1 MAAALKKSV
10 DEGYKLKISAEMNT
24 VDSGTPIS
32 ITPDDIQQNS
42 FSIDRYVQTGNTL
55 EVGSACSSELKFIVY
70 NVEKFKGV
78 TFEGAEVI
86 VSGTIPV
93 ENSDG
98 EWVDTTVNLGTFT
111 IDEKPRSLALVQIV
125 ALDDMVKLDKP
136 CTISDTGTMKTLI
149 LSMASECGVNVDTTS
164 LKTCFSAYNNIT
176 VTLKFS
182 SETVP
187 TYRQVLSWICQ
198 LGLCN
203 AYINVDGFLA
213 FKGFTGSTVSAK
225 ITADDRYS
233 HTIEEKAIGVKEL
246 TFSEDDLTVT
256 IPQGGNTTAENC
268 IVLDFSKNPL
278 FKPFYEKLSAIAGA
292 FTTWKNK
299 LKTFAYIPFS
309 ANIRNFFWLEPMD
322 KITFAKDGTN
332 YETLIMHTTLCPGK
346 AMKIEAKGESPTKS
360 GYAAANPLTAQEQ
373 KILDDL
379 RKFVTAETAKVTDR
393 EYQLIE
399 FNKAINSGMALHKT
413 TANGVEYYHDQE
425 DITLSDYIMVQKSA
439 GVAWTDSGWN
449 SGSPVWKYGIS
460 SNGEAILNSVDAYK
474 IRADLITVTDLK
486 AFNATIGNWHIGDDM
501 LYCGR
506 AGGEISDVWDKSDET
521 ADKLYNGLGDQVAHA
536 SFYIRNFEVDCEEGD
551 VFYYTGC
558 SYGNYPSYIFFD
570 ESGELLSSNVFAQAV
585 TKEEIVAPTGARKA
599 VFQSLSLKSKTDE
612 APPLI
617 VTRNKTVTPS
627 YTFFKSVTTP
637 SDVVWASGA
646 ESLDSYD
653 NAGFLLY
660 GDGRVRMGGNTGT
673 GYVMADRAF
682 LDFYKLS
689 NEGTADHNIEARV
702 GTNATTV
709 TGVDDLG
716 VFLFDEKA
724 GFTVM
729 NSVDLDI
736 LVRIAPED
744 TFEKDAVIETN
755 ILGKDKFAAIM
766 HHRSNDSYDS
776 VVKFGCGNIHKN
788 NLITPSVAMECLDFD
803 NQPIARLDIANT
815 RAYKALPTGG
825 YSNHSLS
832 AMTMYRTVSA
842 NGESSYWHHGLRK
855 VLFGEY
861 YITANGDLDYTRLD
875 DVWAQSFVASGYVV
889 NSTESIK
896 TNIASTESV
905 LDLFSAESSQ
915 IYSYNLKKTVITE
928 TEEGSGGDVSTD
940 GDGVIIEEQVEETT
954 SYGFVIGDGYA
965 VPEQV
970 LNKDGNAINLYS
982 MAALTWKAVQELY
995 LKIKAL
1001 EENANAE

>member
-1 MAAALKKSV
+1 MIVNATMAAALKKSV

-24 VDSGTPIS
+24 VDSDTPIS
-32 ITPDDIQQNS
+32 ITPDDIQQNT

-70 NVEKFKGV
+70 NGEKFKGV

-164 LKTCFSAYNNIT
+164 LNTCFNAYNNIT

-203 AYINVDGFLA
+203 AYINVDGYLA
-213 FKGFTGSTVSAK
+213 FKGFTSSTVSAK
-225 ITADDRYS
+225 ITADDRYT
-233 HTIEEKAIGVKEL
+233 HTIEEKAIGFKEL

-278 FKPFYEKLSAIAGA
+278 FKPFYEKLSAITGV
-292 FTTWKNK
+292 FTVWKNK

-322 KITFAKDGTN
+322 KITFAKEGTN

-360 GYAAANPLTAQEQ
+360 GYAAVNPLTAQEQ

-379 RKFVTAETAKVTDR
+379 RRFVTAETAKVTDR

-413 TANGVEYYHDQE
+413 TVNGVEYYHDQE
-425 DITLSDYIMVQKSA
+425 DITLSDYIMVQNSA

-486 AFNATIGNWHIGDDM
+486 AFGATIGGWNIGE
-501 LYCGR
+501 GR
-506 AGGEISDVWDKSDET
+506 IWVKGLTAFLPYTEVNSYLHKNTGELVNTSLNV
-521 ADKLYNGLGDQVAHA
+521 KLTD
-536 SFYIRNFEVDCEEGD
+536 YIRVSPQEK
-551 VFYYTGC
+551 YIYTG
-558 SYGNYPSYIFFD
+558 SGTNGSVVASVVWYSETKNFVSANQSFGEKQIFTVPNGCYYARF
-570 ESGELLSSNVFAQAV
+570 QAYTSANS
-585 TKEEIVAPTGARKA
+585 TKETLLEVKKQQTYEEK
-599 VFQSLSLKSKTDE
+599 
-612 APPLI
+612 
-617 VTRNKTVTPS
+617 
-627 YTFFKSVTTP
+627 YTFFSPITSE
-637 SDVVWASGA
+637 SDPVWASGA

-653 NAGFLLY
+653 NAGFILY
-660 GDGRVRMGGNTGT
+660 GDGRVRMGGNLNT
-673 GYVMADRAF
+673 GYLQARDNVLQFWGGNTNASAELQFF
-682 LDFYKLS
+682 LTSYRGDNEFSFVGCRENEDENFVFYSGRKPFLYIS
-689 NEGTADHNIEARV
+689 NDEGTIKTNYQDFGYGVGGDVFAGLRHYRGTVQYTAYADFGVGNPGNKPSIGIELRQQKTDEDNNTYYEIKSRIDIYENPETSGEALVNLKVSDGSSFTPLEFAANKIWYRGNMNV
-702 GTNATTV
+702 N
-709 TGVDDLG
+709 GVD
-716 VFLFDEKA
+716 
-724 GFTVM
+724 
-729 NSVDLDI
+729 
-736 LVRIAPED
+736 
-744 TFEKDAVIETN
+744 
-755 ILGKDKFAAIM
+755 
-766 HHRSNDSYDS
+766 
-776 VVKFGCGNIHKN
+776 
-788 NLITPSVAMECLDFD
+788 
-803 NQPIARLDIANT
+803 
-815 RAYKALPTGG
+815 
-825 YSNHSLS
+825 
-832 AMTMYRTVSA
+832 VS
-842 NGESSYWHHGLRK
+842 
-855 VLFGEY
+855 
-861 YITANGDLDYTRLD
+861 
-875 DVWAQSFVASGYVV
+875 
-889 NSTESIK
+889 STESIK
-896 TNIASTESV
+896 TNIASTDSV

-1001 EENANAE
+1001 EGNTNAE

>member
-1 MAAALKKSV
+1 MIVNATMAAALKKSV

-24 VDSGTPIS
+24 VDSDTPIS

-55 EVGSACSSELKFIVY
+55 EVGSACSSELKFIIY
-70 NVEKFKGV
+70 NGEKFKGV

-164 LKTCFSAYNNIT
+164 LNTCFNAYNNIT

-203 AYINVDGFLA
+203 AYINVDGYLA

-225 ITADDRYS
+225 ITADDRYT
-233 HTIEEKAIGVKEL
+233 HTIEEKAIGVKEF
-246 TFSEDDLTVT
+246 TFAEDDLTVT
-256 IPQGGNTTAENC
+256 IPQGGNTAAENC

-360 GYAAANPLTAQEQ
+360 GYAAVNPLTAQEQ

-379 RKFVTAETAKVTDR
+379 RRFVTAETAKVTDR

-413 TANGVEYYHDQE
+413 TVNGVEYYHDQE
-425 DITLSDYIMVQKSA
+425 DITLSDYIMVQNSA

-486 AFNATIGNWHIGDDM
+486 AFGATIGGWNIGEEAIYKDVGTYRAYLQSPGVAGLDTWILSAQKLDD
-501 LYCGR
+501 L
-506 AGGEISDVWDKSDET
+506 A
-521 ADKLYNGLGDQVAHA
+521 NP
-536 SFYIRNFEVDCEEGD
+536 NF
-551 VFYYTGC
+551 FLTMR
-558 SYGNYPSYIFFD
+558 
-570 ESGELLSSNVFAQAV
+570 GELYLASDLTAKGYITSPNKATFANTTISENVFAGVLHRRDGAESAFGV
-585 TKEEIVAPTGARKA
+585 GVVSDKKTAALETKETGGKVNARIDIYDGGGGDC
-599 VFQSLSLKSKTDE
+599 VVLGTTQ
-612 APPLI
+612 
-617 VTRNKTVTPS
+617 
-627 YTFFKSVTTP
+627 FKSVNSNGDDTFYRSYLTFSSGCLYTGGPASSYSP
-637 SDVVWASGA
+637 SNRLNFMAKNIYANDINVGGVANIDYAQCETLVIPIDGS
-646 ESLDSYD
+646 
-653 NAGFLLY
+653 Y
-660 GDGRVRMGGNTGT
+660 GDVGGWLSALLTRIENLEGRV
-673 GYVMADRAF
+673 
-682 LDFYKLS
+682 
-689 NEGTADHNIEARV
+689 
-702 GTNATTV
+702 
-709 TGVDDLG
+709 
-716 VFLFDEKA
+716 
-724 GFTVM
+724 
-729 NSVDLDI
+729 
-736 LVRIAPED
+736 
-744 TFEKDAVIETN
+744 
-755 ILGKDKFAAIM
+755 
-766 HHRSNDSYDS
+766 
-776 VVKFGCGNIHKN
+776 KN
-788 NLITPSVAMECLDFD
+788 L
-803 NQPIARLDIANT
+803 
-815 RAYKALPTGG
+815 
-825 YSNHSLS
+825 
-832 AMTMYRTVSA
+832 
-842 NGESSYWHHGLRK
+842 
-855 VLFGEY
+855 
-861 YITANGDLDYTRLD
+861 
-875 DVWAQSFVASGYVV
+875 
-889 NSTESIK
+889 
-896 TNIASTESV
+896 
-905 LDLFSAESSQ
+905 
-915 IYSYNLKKTVITE
+915 
-928 TEEGSGGDVSTD
+928 
-940 GDGVIIEEQVEETT
+940 
-954 SYGFVIGDGYA
+954 
-965 VPEQV
+965 
-970 LNKDGNAINLYS
+970 
-982 MAALTWKAVQELY
+982 
-995 LKIKAL
+995 
-1001 EENANAE
+1001 